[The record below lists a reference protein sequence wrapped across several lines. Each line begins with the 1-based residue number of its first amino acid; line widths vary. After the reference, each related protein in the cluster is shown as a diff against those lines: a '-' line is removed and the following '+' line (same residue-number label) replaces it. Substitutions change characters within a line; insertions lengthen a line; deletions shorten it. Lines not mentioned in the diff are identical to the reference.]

1 MNALTEPHYPSAA
14 LLTIDV
20 QRDTLDRQPLEVP
33 GTSAAVPRI
42 SALCNAFRRA
52 GRPIV
57 HVVRIYRPDG
67 SNAEP
72 VRRDLVTGPTPVL
85 HAGHPGHLLAPCVAP
100 SDTTTLD
107 DDLLLAG
114 GLQSLG
120 PDEVVMYKPRW
131 GAFYDTAL
139 HTHLQARRVDTVV
152 VVGCNYPNCPRTT
165 IYQASERDYRIVLV
179 HDAISGLYDRGVTE
193 MQAIGVRLRSGADVI
208 AAMEG
213 ARS

>member
-1 MNALTEPHYPSAA
+1 MNALTEPHYRCAA

-20 QRDTLDRQPLEVP
+20 QRDTLDGQPLEVP

-85 HAGHPGHLLAPCVAP
+85 HAGHPGHQLAPTVAP
-100 SDTTTLD
+100 SDTTLD
-107 DDLLLAG
+107 DDLLLSG
-114 GLQSLG
+114 DLQSLG

-131 GAFYDTAL
+131 GAFFDTAL
-139 HTHLQARRVDTVV
+139 HTHLQARRIDTVV
-152 VVGCNYPNCPRTT
+152 IAGCNYPNCPRTT

-179 HDAISGLYDRGVTE
+179 TDAISGLYDRGVAE
-193 MQAIGVRLRSGADVI
+193 MQGIGVRLSPAVDVI

-213 ARS
+213 AQS

>member
-1 MNALTEPHYPSAA
+1 VNALLEPHYPSAA

-20 QRDTLDRQPLEVP
+20 QRDTLDGQPLEVP

-42 SALCNAFRRA
+42 SKLCNAFRHA

-85 HAGHPGHLLAPCVAP
+85 HAGHPGRLLAPSVAP
-100 SDTTTLD
+100 SDTTALD
-107 DDLLLAG
+107 DDLLLSG
-114 GLQSLG
+114 GLQPLG

-139 HTHLQARRVDTVV
+139 HDHLRARAVDTVV
-152 VVGCNYPNCPRTT
+152 VAGCNYPNCPRTT

-179 HDAISGLYDRGVTE
+179 HDAISGLYDYGAAEMRG
-193 MQAIGVRLRSGADVI
+193 IGVSLRPTAAVI
-208 AAMEG
+208 ATMEG
-213 ARS
+213 A